1 MDRLMNVKEVAA
13 LLRLPDETVRR
24 WHRDPDHQLT
34 GFHVGRGLRF
44 DRADVESY
52 LAAVKARGGVAA

>member
-1 MDRLMNVKEVAA
+1 MDRLMTVKEVAA

-24 WHRDPDHQLT
+24 WHRDPAHPLT

-44 DRADVESY
+44 DRAEVEAY
-52 LAAVKARGGVAA
+52 LAAVKAERVVA